1 MTVTEEEL
9 QRIVARAVKVALG
22 EIVGDRQEQ
31 PIEKP
36 AAAPVEVKPF
46 GEEEL
51 DDAMR
56 FMASNRGKAD
66 ELEL

>member
-1 MTVTEEEL
+1 M
-9 QRIVARAVKVALG
+9 ALG

-66 ELEL
+66 ELEP